1 MNLARTFY
9 NALKATTKRS
19 FASSLTKTKEHSLD
33 PIQEASLSE
42 RCFLVD
48 ENDKIIGNATKKE
61 CHSVNKTGDILLHR
75 AFSVFLFN
83 KKGDLLLQKRSS
95 SKVSSLFLFYYQIL
109 HFISILFYNK
119 IIFLC

>member
-1 MNLARTFY
+1 MNLARTIC
-9 NALKATTKRS
+9 NALKTTTKRT
-19 FASSLTKTKEHSLD
+19 FASSLTKTEEHSLD
-33 PIQEASLSE
+33 PLQKAALSE

-61 CHSVNKTGDILLHR
+61 CHLVNKTGDILLHR

-95 SKVSSLFLFYYQIL
+95 SKVSCLPILLSSNIQIPY
-109 HFISILFYNK
+109 FIFIGL
-119 IIFLC
+119 